1 LFRLEEGLE
10 GLGMRELLTG
20 SLDVADDGT
29 GLVVHELNAN
39 LGDTTTGA

>member
-1 LFRLEEGLE
+1 MQIGGRSARGI
-10 GLGMRELLTG
+10 G
-20 SLDVADDGT
+20 SVRTRALDVTDDGT